1 MVPVST
7 IAPSAGAPQVV
18 PTTRPAPAP
27 VTQAVATD
35 LAPANT
41 VTAANTA
48 QSAQNDAS
56 SDQYQHTVLLDPATQ
71 ELIFRTVDVRSRQVV
86 RQVPEEALLRM
97 QAYAHALAD
106 GKSQGAALTQANLE
120 I

>member
-18 PTTRPAPAP
+18 PTRPAPAP
-27 VTQAVATD
+27 VAQAVATD
-35 LAPANT
+35 LAPAKT

-48 QSAQNDAS
+48 LAAQNNTS
-56 SDQYQHTVLLDPATQ
+56 EQYQHTVLLDPATQ
-71 ELIFRTVDVRSRQVV
+71 ELIFRTIDVRSRQIV

-97 QAYAHALAD
+97 QAYAHALAE
-106 GKSQGAALTQANLE
+106 GKSTNAALMQANLE

>member
-7 IAPSAGAPQVV
+7 IAPSAGVLQVV
-18 PTTRPAPAP
+18 PTRPAP

-41 VTAANTA
+41 VTAVITA
-48 QSAQNDAS
+48 QTAQNDTS
-56 SDQYQHTVLLDPATQ
+56 SDQYQHTVRLDPATQ
-71 ELIFRTVDVRSRQVV
+71 ELIFRTIDVRSRQVV
-86 RQVPEEALLRM
+86 RQAPEEALLRM
-97 QAYAHALAD
+97 QAYAHALAE
-106 GKSQGAALTQANLE
+106 GKSNTEALAQANLE